1 MFSTISTE
9 LRQILFDANEKGGMG
24 EFSGKERNAPI
35 ESIFLNSLAA
45 SNCTLLSSECNPA
58 TNCGRFASY
67 TNANA

>member
-1 MFSTISTE
+1 MQMK
-9 LRQILFDANEKGGMG
+9 RQGWGIQWKG
-24 EFSGKERNAPI
+24 RNAPI

>member
-1 MFSTISTE
+1 
-9 LRQILFDANEKGGMG
+9 MG